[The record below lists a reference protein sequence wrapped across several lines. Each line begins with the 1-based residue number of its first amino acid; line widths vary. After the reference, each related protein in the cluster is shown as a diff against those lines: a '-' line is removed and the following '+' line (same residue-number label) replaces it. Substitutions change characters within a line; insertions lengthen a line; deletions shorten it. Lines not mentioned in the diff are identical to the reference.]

1 LAERRYTRDC
11 QSRHPTKTISALA
24 FQDTT
29 FIYYALP
36 YALASKETSPRI
48 DVKNMNDVNARAVGP
63 AAIARRVVAGTVD
76 ACARTSGNR
85 RKEGIKTTLKGMRF
99 RDE

>member
-1 LAERRYTRDC
+1 LAARRYTRDC

-29 FIYYALP
+29 FIYYALSLR
-36 YALASKETSPRI
+36 ARVQRNITEI

-63 AAIARRVVAGTVD
+63 AAVARRVVAGTVD